1 MKMKSEENSQKFD
14 QEKEKQYRGKFHW
27 FIILQSIFI
36 RTQKNP
42 LQNKKTLEKKVVWN
56 YKNICR

>member
-1 MKMKSEENSQKFD
+1 MKLWEKFLEKYKNMKMKSEENSQKFD

-36 RTQKNP
+36 RT
-42 LQNKKTLEKKVVWN
+42 
-56 YKNICR
+56 